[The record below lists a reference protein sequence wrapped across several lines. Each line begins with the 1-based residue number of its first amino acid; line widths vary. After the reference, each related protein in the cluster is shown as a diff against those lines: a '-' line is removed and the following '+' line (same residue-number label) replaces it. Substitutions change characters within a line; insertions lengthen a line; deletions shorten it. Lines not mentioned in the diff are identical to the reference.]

1 MKIYTFNEQ
10 KESSDYIIQKQFG
23 EKKKE
28 IEKEFN
34 NPNSELNELDFQYF
48 KWSNSELYTI
58 FLGTFSFIENDVE
71 YIMEII
77 IDCEKIEDNDIG
89 EIDLVFKGYVNSEL
103 QKTIDKKIPNEN
115 FNKDI
120 ILTLINEY
128 KTENDKN

>member
-1 MKIYTFNEQ
+1 
-10 KESSDYIIQKQFG
+10 
-23 EKKKE
+23 
-28 IEKEFN
+28 
-34 NPNSELNELDFQYF
+34 
-48 KWSNSELYTI
+48 
-58 FLGTFSFIENDVE
+58 
-71 YIMEII
+71 MEII